1 MKTLVSLGLYL
12 YLKYLPPHEA
22 TEVGTVFKCFSSG
35 KNSPEHLLFSRT
47 VLHKADLGDLEKP
60 IPSGKSKE
68 SFLLQKQCPFVM
80 ASFLVYYYYC

>member
-1 MKTLVSLGLYL
+1 MAVGCLVGQFCENIGFFGFIFVPGVS
-12 YLKYLPPHEA
+12 PPHEA

-60 IPSGKSKE
+60 LPSGKSKE
-68 SFLLQKQCPFVM
+68 SFLLQK
-80 ASFLVYYYYC
+80 